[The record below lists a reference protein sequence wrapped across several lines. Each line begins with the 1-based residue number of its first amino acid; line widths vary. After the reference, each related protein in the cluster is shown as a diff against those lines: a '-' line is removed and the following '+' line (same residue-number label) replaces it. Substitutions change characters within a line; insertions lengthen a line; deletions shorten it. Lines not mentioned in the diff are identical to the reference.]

1 MSGILTIIA
10 IVFIL
15 FLPQIIK
22 FARIKHMKSLGY
34 RYEGDELVRIQ
45 TNDNQTNRK

>member
-1 MSGILTIIA
+1 MKITFTVITII
-10 IVFIL
+10 FIL
-15 FLPQIIK
+15 LLPQIIR

-45 TNDNQTNRK
+45 TVD